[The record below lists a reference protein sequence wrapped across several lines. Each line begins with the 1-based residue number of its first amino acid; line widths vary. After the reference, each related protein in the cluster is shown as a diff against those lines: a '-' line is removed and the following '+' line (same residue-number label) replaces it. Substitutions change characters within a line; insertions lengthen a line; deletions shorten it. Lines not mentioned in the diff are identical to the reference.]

1 MVIRMG
7 KTIFFFF
14 NTIIKEPKPE
24 ISYENTLGD
33 HNECF
38 SGYIHYISAAA
49 YAVSQ
54 LGPIHIIL
62 GASDGNT
69 RKNKELL
76 ECDFKNHICDAEIRW
91 ADYSNNDSAD
101 EILKKIIGSYPF
113 DIGDTVFIVA
123 NSGIRNNVMFF
134 TTFTEILKSTGVTM
148 RLIYAEN
155 ANPQRIIDVSA
166 NNKYFEVLRGV
177 ELFTETGNPQ
187 KLKKCYSD
195 SESLQKLFGYMEQ
208 FYKNIQVCKPVQ
220 GDGESVVKIYT
231 DMMQEIDAVMACEDT
246 DIIIKLLLPDI
257 KRSFQPDKNI
267 DEPFLQILRW
277 CSDKGN
283 ILIGYFI
290 LDAEFTDFLLRTQIL
305 RFNGNGANSFPIAAE
320 LKHVCSFRNDFNR
333 YEDGE
338 NQIEDAGVIIRVFAK
353 YTGRKRR
360 SFKSFEENEQRKM
373 FSDWC
378 IHPPTK
384 SERIIP
390 LYKMLMLHELARK
403 IRNNM
408 AHTELKNVIEKDEYS
423 GLLTV
428 ADQIDRKIKKQFG
441 DSASIYSKP
450 EPVYSRNGQRQ
461 ENYYL
466 ARTAKRDISF
476 AEGNAYE
483 KYAHIFDCILS
494 LISEWFQAER
504 KED

>member
-1 MVIRMG
+1 MIKMG

-14 NTIIKEPKPE
+14 NTIIKELKPE
-24 ISYENTLGD
+24 ISYENTLGG

-54 LGPIHIIL
+54 LGPIDIIL
-62 GASDGNT
+62 GASDEKT
-69 RKNKELL
+69 RENKELL
-76 ECDFKNHICDAEIRW
+76 ECDFKNHICNAEIRW
-91 ADYSNNDSAD
+91 SDYSNNDSAD
-101 EILKKIIGSYPF
+101 EILKKIIGSCHF

-134 TTFTEILKSTGVTM
+134 TTFTEILKSMGVTM

-187 KLKKCYSD
+187 KLKRCYSD
-195 SESLQKLFGYMEQ
+195 SESLQKLFGHMEQ

-231 DMMQEIDAVMACEDT
+231 DMMQEIDAIMAREDT

-283 ILIGYFI
+283 ILSGYFI
-290 LDAEFTDFLLRTQIL
+290 LDAEFTQFLMDKKIL
-305 RFNGNGANSFPIAAE
+305 SFKGSWKNGLPTKDKLTYAYKFE
-320 LKHVCSFRNDFNR
+320 KDFNR
-333 YEDGE
+333 YKDGK
-338 NQIEDAGVIIRVFAK
+338 NQITDVRTILHAFTKDTRCDNNSFDYHDKKSLEDKFFNWYIR
-353 YTGRKRR
+353 TP
-360 SFKSFEENEQRKM
+360 N
-373 FSDWC
+373 
-378 IHPPTK
+378 T
-384 SERIIP
+384 SEKIVL
-390 LYKMLMLHELARK
+390 LYKILMLHELARK

-423 GLLTV
+423 GLLIV
-428 ADQIDRKIKKQFG
+428 ADEINRKIISQFG
-441 DSASIYSKP
+441 SEASIFSKP
-450 EPVYSRNGQRQ
+450 KLICLWNKTKKKSEKKN
-461 ENYYL
+461 EYL
-466 ARTAKRDISF
+466 AEKAKRDISF

-483 KYAHIFDCILS
+483 KYAHIFDGILS
-494 LISEWFQAER
+494 LISEWFQA
-504 KED
+504 